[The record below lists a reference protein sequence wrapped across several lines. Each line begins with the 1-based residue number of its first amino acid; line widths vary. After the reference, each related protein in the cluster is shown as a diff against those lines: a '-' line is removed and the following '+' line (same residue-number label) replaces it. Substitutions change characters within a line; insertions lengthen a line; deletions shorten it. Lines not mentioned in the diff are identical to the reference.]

1 MQTKTITVKEITL
14 GNEWYDERNKR
25 TIHYFNMKCITDDG
39 EELEGQFGTTNNPQ
53 TKFLIDNSYEV
64 DITEREYNGVIQYKF
79 DYSEAQGKK
88 SKGTRASNNA
98 NKAAGYKYV
107 RPRSE
112 IMSIISQSSYEAAMI
127 LCTKISNN
135 KDVESIKDIKIT
147 NHDQIA
153 SISEKLC
160 KYIVDKSGLNSVEC
174 KNTVPLALKEA
185 NNTSI
190 VLQKSLKIAIMGLE
204 LEGLTLPEGQ
214 LLLSTQGI
222 VTLTELITDDINKI
236 ANGL

>member
-1 MQTKTITVKEITL
+1 MQTKTITVKEVTL

-64 DITEREYNGVIQYKF
+64 DIIEREYNGVIQYKF

-98 NKAAGYKYV
+98 NKAASYKYV

-127 LCTKISNN
+127 LCIKVSNN
-135 KDVESIKDIKIT
+135 TDTKIT

-174 KNTVPLALKEA
+174 KNAVPLALKEA

-222 VTLTELITDDINKI
+222 VTLTELITNDINKI
-236 ANGL
+236 ANSL